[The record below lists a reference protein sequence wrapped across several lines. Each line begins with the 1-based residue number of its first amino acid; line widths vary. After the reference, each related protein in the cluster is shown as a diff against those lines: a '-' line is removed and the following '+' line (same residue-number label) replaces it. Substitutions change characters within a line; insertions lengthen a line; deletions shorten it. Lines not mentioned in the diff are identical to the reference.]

1 MNREDSQIILA
12 EKSSV
17 AAIAGMAGISLR
29 RELRLLGQWGVA
41 VFALKIRGRLS
52 CTDSGTVYHAA
63 GPGEALTPLAR

>member
-29 RELRLLGQWGVA
+29 RELRLLGQWGSSVRA
-41 VFALKIRGRLS
+41 EDGGRLS